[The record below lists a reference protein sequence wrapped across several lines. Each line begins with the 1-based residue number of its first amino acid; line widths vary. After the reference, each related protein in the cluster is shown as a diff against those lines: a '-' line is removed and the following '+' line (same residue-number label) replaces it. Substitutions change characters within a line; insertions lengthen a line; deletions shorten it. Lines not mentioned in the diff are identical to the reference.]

1 MTPSDIF
8 RMRAQ
13 LSVLRDIQHQ
23 YRGKTLENII
33 QQLESRVKEAEKK
46 L

>member
-1 MTPSDIF
+1 
-8 RMRAQ
+8 MRAQ

-23 YRGKTLENII
+23 YQGETLENII